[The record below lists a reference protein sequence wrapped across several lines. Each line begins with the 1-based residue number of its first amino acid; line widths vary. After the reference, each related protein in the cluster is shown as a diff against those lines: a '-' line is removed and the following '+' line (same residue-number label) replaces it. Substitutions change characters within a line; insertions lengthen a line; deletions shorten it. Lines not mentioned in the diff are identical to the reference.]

1 MSRSVAALVATL
13 ALALAACHDDAA
25 PSAGAGPGGTA
36 DPKLG
41 AVQLI
46 GALRDGDTAAARRL
60 LASKAQ
66 CPELAAV
73 VGTVE
78 RCEQFLTE
86 MATALPTWKAEL
98 AGFAPGPVEVA
109 DAPAGAPAIAREIRV
124 KAAGGGGGS
133 VKLGAFVLH
142 DRYYFVL
149 PTKKREVDP
158 APTPAP

>member
-1 MSRSVAALVATL
+1 
-13 ALALAACHDDAA
+13 

-66 CPELAAV
+66 CP
-73 VGTVE
+73 
-78 RCEQFLTE
+78 
-86 MATALPTWKAEL
+86 EL